1 MVQKPPEFNKKKRA
15 KIGRNFDDNRMKN
28 DPKLSQKLEGNKID
42 QKSFKYDKNWIEKHL
57 DRKIGSEVAGI

>member
-1 MVQKPPEFNKKKRA
+1 
-15 KIGRNFDDNRMKN
+15 MKN